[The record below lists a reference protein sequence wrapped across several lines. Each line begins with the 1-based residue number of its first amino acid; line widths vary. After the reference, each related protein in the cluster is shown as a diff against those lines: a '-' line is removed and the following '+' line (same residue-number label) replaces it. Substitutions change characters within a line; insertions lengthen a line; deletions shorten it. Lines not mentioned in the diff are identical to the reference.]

1 MAQEATKDFFIS
13 YNKADRPWAEW
24 MAWQLE
30 AEGYT
35 TVLQAWD
42 FLPGSHFV
50 LKMQEAASAA
60 RRTIAVLSPN
70 YLDALYTQPE
80 WAAAFVKDPTG
91 QKGTLLP
98 IRVRECTLTGIL
110 APIVYI
116 DLLGLAEGTARETLL
131 AGIRRTR
138 ARPSQA
144 PGFPGNAKPATAA
157 KPQTPSFPGGW
168 PSVWNVPYRRNPF
181 FTGREAL
188 LSLLHDSLTRSGATA
203 LTHAQA
209 ISGLGGI
216 GKTQTALEYAYR
228 HSHLYHY
235 VLWVSAATP
244 AALLSDYVKLATL
257 LEVPGRDEQD
267 QHKTVEAVK
276 DWLSRQ
282 RDWLLILDNA
292 DDLELAADYLPG
304 GNSTNGYVLL
314 TTRAQNAGA
323 VADLVDVEKMGKDE
337 GALLLL
343 RRARILAQTAALEQ
357 ATPKDRAG
365 AEAIVAAMD
374 GLPLALDQV
383 GAYLQET
390 SAPLTD
396 YLRLYERR
404 RADLLARRGRLP
416 PGHPDTVATTW
427 SLSFQQVEHAN
438 PAAAELLR
446 LCAFLAPDGIP
457 EELLSQGAADLG
469 DVLGPVVA
477 DEYLLNGAIEVL
489 RRYSLVRRN
498 AETKLLSIHR
508 LVQAVLIDTMK
519 EEDQRLWAERA
530 VRAVNSVFPEYIAWI
545 ETERYLSQVPG
556 CVAMIE
562 RYGLTFPEA
571 AYLLNRAGYSW
582 YQRAEYEQAEPLF
595 QRALRIN
602 EQILGPEHP
611 STAITVRS
619 YAYLLRLMKR
629 EREAALLEAR
639 FRVTEKKPGSSS

>member
-98 IRVRECTLTGIL
+98 VRVRECTLTGIL

-116 DLLGLAEGTARETLL
+116 DLLSLDEGAARETLL

-144 PGFPGNAKPATAA
+144 PGFPGSANPATAA
-157 KPQTPSFPGGW
+157 KPQTPGFPGSW

-203 LTHAQA
+203 LTQAQAQA

-427 SLSFQQVEHAN
+427 SLSFQQVEQAN
-438 PAAAELLR
+438 TAAAELLR

-457 EELLSQGAADLG
+457 EELLSEGPTDLG
-469 DVLGPVVA
+469 EVLGPTTA
-477 DEYLLNGAIEVL
+477 DEYLLNEAIEVL

-498 AETKLLSIHR
+498 ARTSPRPGRTHR
-508 LVQAVLIDTMK
+508 RD
-519 EEDQRLWAERA
+519 
-530 VRAVNSVFPEYIAWI
+530 
-545 ETERYLSQVPG
+545 
-556 CVAMIE
+556 
-562 RYGLTFPEA
+562 
-571 AYLLNRAGYSW
+571 
-582 YQRAEYEQAEPLF
+582 
-595 QRALRIN
+595 
-602 EQILGPEHP
+602 
-611 STAITVRS
+611 
-619 YAYLLRLMKR
+619 
-629 EREAALLEAR
+629 EREGPAAVGRTSRPCGKL
-639 FRVTEKKPGSSS
+639 RVSRVYCLDRD